1 MVWGLNSAITSGGK
15 AYTRSRIGLDWIGVG
30 KVKRTTCRCIPVT
43 YHASSYRH
51 LCARPLTVDK
61 LSGSNYGMIW
71 LDIEVRHCS
80 ALFKCVEFFND
91 RVLLVYCLCVV
102 CVFLCACVCVCM
114 CFVCPR
120 GLNTG

>member
-1 MVWGLNSAITSGGK
+1 MVWGLNQRDNIRV
-15 AYTRSRIGLDWIGVG
+15 YRLDWIGVG

-80 ALFKCVEFFND
+80 ALFQCVEFFND

-102 CVFLCACVCVCM
+102 CVCFCVFVCACVRVHVFCVS
-114 CFVCPR
+114 
-120 GLNTG
+120 